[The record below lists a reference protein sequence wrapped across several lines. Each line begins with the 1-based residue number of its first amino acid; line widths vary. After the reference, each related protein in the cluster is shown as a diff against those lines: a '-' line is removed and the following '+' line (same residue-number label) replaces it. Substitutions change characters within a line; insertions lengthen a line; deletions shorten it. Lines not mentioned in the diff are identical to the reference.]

1 MIGPRRLGHVLDV
14 QVIDDS
20 DVESRRG
27 IAALVHSLYN
37 RPIVLWER

>member
-14 QVIDDS
+14 QVIDDE

-27 IAALVHSLYN
+27 IAALLFSLYN
-37 RPIVLWER
+37 RPIRLWER